1 MQQNIIY
8 EDRTMGQS
16 LVARFMYAT
25 YLWMGIGLFVTGVVA
40 MLVASSPRLLS
51 LFYANRMLLFAVM
64 IAELGLVF
72 YLVSHLMKME
82 YGKARNLFLLYAAL
96 NGISMAGLFVVYTG
110 STIASA
116 FFVTAGTFGTM
127 CIYGYITKTD
137 LSKLGNILF
146 MGLIGIV
153 IASVVNMFMASSGL
167 SKAISY
173 IGVLLFCA
181 LTAYDTQYLKRLA
194 LSTQDEAS
202 LLKLSL
208 YGALKLY
215 LDFINMFLFIL
226 RIMSMGSRD

>member
-51 LFYANRMLLFAVM
+51 LFYTNRMLLFAVM
-64 IAELGLVF
+64 IGELGLVF
-72 YLVSHLMKME
+72 YLASHLMKME
-82 YGKARNLFLLYAAL
+82 YSKARNLFLLYAAL
-96 NGISMAGLFVVYTG
+96 NGVSMAGIFVVYTG

-127 CIYGYITKTD
+127 CLYGYITKTD
-137 LSKLGNILF
+137 LSKFGNILF
-146 MGLIGIV
+146 MGLVGIV

-181 LTAYDTQYLKRLA
+181 LTAYDTQYLKRIA
-194 LSTQDEAS
+194 LSTQDESS

-226 RIMSMGSRD
+226 RIMSMGNRD

>member
-8 EDRTMGQS
+8 EDHTMGQS

-51 LFYANRMLLFAVM
+51 LFYSNRMLLFAVM
-64 IAELGLVF
+64 IGEFGLVF
-72 YLVSHLMKME
+72 YLASHLMKME
-82 YGKARNLFLLYAAL
+82 YSKARNLFLLYAAL
-96 NGISMAGLFVVYTG
+96 NGVTMAGIFVVYTG

-127 CIYGYITKTD
+127 CLYGYITKTD
-137 LSKLGNILF
+137 LSKFGNILF

-153 IASVVNMFMASSGL
+153 IATIVNMFMASSGL

-181 LTAYDTQYLKRLA
+181 LTAYDTQYLKRIA
-194 LSTQDEAS
+194 LSTQDESS

-226 RIMSMGSRD
+226 RIMGMGSRD